1 MTLELRPARLDDAP
15 FLLELRN
22 DEEVRHQS
30 RRRDP
35 VRADEHGAWL
45 ASRLE
50 AGERCRLYV
59 ACVNGEPIGQ
69 ARLDLDETGAAEISV
84 ALAAAARGRGL
95 GAALISLASERGS
108 RELGARRVAAVVREG
123 NDASYRAFLRAGYVD
138 AGPAVGDLPGT
149 VRLLWKRDS

>member
-15 FLLELRN
+15 FLFELRN
-22 DEEVRHQS
+22 DEEVRRQS

-35 VRADEHGAWL
+35 VRADEHTAWL

-59 ACVNGEPIGQ
+59 ACVDGEPIGQ

-108 RELGARRVAAVVREG
+108 RELGVRRVAAVVREG

-149 VRLLWKRDS
+149 VRLLWKRD